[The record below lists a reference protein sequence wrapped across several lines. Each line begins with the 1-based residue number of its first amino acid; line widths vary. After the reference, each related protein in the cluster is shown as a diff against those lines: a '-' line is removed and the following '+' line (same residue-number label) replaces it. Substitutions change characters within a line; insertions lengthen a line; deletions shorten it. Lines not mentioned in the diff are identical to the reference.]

1 MAGLRA
7 AVTGSSAGFDA
18 SRSLLVL
25 PLRGKLELYLV
36 AGEELSTGLD
46 TSICDIAERPP
57 SKTEKQSTL
66 LTAWERSQNIR
77 VLKFT
82 GTALGSSTF
91 NAWLPN
97 TRTPWITP
105 LTIRVTADKDS
116 RQVGEGPKGAP
127 VIGPNLRL
135 GIAGMP
141 FREALVRLAEDQMN
155 SAIGHQ
161 PKGGFGCYGLPAKD
175 ANGNPNN
182 WCGAWVQWLYQRVS
196 EIQGVANPF
205 ENNVNTLASPQKAIG
220 FALHR
225 TDKLT
230 LIEFTGTDPFGW
242 SFPPKKNK
250 EGKAAGDSPALKAE
264 YKGHTP
270 VAGPP
275 RRGDVCLVRNSA
287 DPAKGWKHVSMVL
300 TTPDASGQ
308 FHTFDG
314 NQGGDYD
321 PRTKGQKGCI
331 GTNVHNISTM
341 AKQGGVKKFA
351 FVAVNLPGDGVYVPK
366 ALPAS
371 LLGG

>member
-7 AVTGSSAGFDA
+7 AVTGSTAGFDA

-25 PLRGKLELYLV
+25 PLRGRMELYLV
-36 AGEELSTGLD
+36 AGEELSTSLD
-46 TSICDIAERPP
+46 SPICDIAERLP
-57 SKTEKQSTL
+57 SKTEKQSNH

-91 NAWLPN
+91 NAYLPN
-97 TRTPWITP
+97 TRTPWIEP

-127 VIGPNLRL
+127 VIGPDIRL
-135 GIAGMP
+135 EIAGMP

-155 SAIGHQ
+155 SVIGQTTH
-161 PKGGFGCYGLPAKD
+161 GGFGCYGLPAKD

-182 WCGAWVQWLYQRVS
+182 WCGAWVQWLYQRVA

-225 TDKLT
+225 PDKLT
-230 LIEFTGTDPFGW
+230 MIEFAGSDPYGW
-242 SFPPKKNK
+242 SFPPRKNK
-250 EGKAAGDSPALKAE
+250 EGKAVGDSPALKAE

-275 RRGDVCLVRNSA
+275 RRGDVCLVRASA
-287 DPAKGWKHVSMVL
+287 DPAKGWKHVCMVV
-300 TTPDASGQ
+300 TSPDASGQ

-314 NQGGDYD
+314 NSNGSYHAETNS
-321 PRTKGQKGCI
+321 RSGCI
-331 GTNVHNISTM
+331 GVGRHNVNDM
-341 AKQGGVKKFA
+341 AKTGGVKKFA
-351 FVAVNLPGDGVYVPK
+351 FVAVNLPGDGGYVPK